1 MLAFSNIIMWVAGN
15 NFKKENMRTW
25 KPNKLSK
32 VTFLNLEI
40 QITYNYIEIKLVFKS
55 KGKNKF
61 RFPY

>member
-40 QITYNYIEIKLVFKS
+40 QITLYWDKISIQE
-55 KGKNKF
+55 
-61 RFPY
+61 